1 VVERTSSA
9 NLTSNRPRTVLI
21 VEDEQL
27 MLRILNQVFSEHG
40 FQVFAAADGEAAIE
54 IYRSHKREI
63 DIVLLDIGIPKVPGW
78 NVFLKMREEN
88 PDVRVVIASGYLDDE
103 SKAKMTRAGI
113 MGFVDKPYLLHE
125 LVETL
130 KRLIDA
136 PVPPS
141 GSNTPVT

>member
-1 VVERTSSA
+1 MAERTSSV

-27 MLRILNQVFSEHG
+27 MLRILNHVLSEHG

-63 DIVLLDIGIPKVPGW
+63 DIVFLDIGIPKVPGW
-78 NVFLKMREEN
+78 NVFLKMKEEN
-88 PDVRVVIASGYLDDE
+88 PGVRAVIGSGYLDDE
-103 SKAKMTRAGI
+103 SKNKMTRAGI
-113 MGFVDKPYLLHE
+113 VGFVDKPYILDK

-141 GSNTPVT
+141 ASNTPVT

>member
-1 VVERTSSA
+1 VAERTSSA
-9 NLTSNRPRTVLI
+9 NLTSNRPGTILI

-27 MLRILNQVFSEHG
+27 MLRILNKVFSEHG

-63 DIVLLDIGIPKVPGW
+63 DIVLLDIGIPKGPGW
-78 NVFLKMREEN
+78 NVFLKMREEY

-103 SKAKMTRAGI
+103 SKSKMTRAGI
-113 MGFVDKPYLLHE
+113 THFVDKPYMLDE

-130 KRLIDA
+130 QSLINA
-136 PVPPS
+136 PVAPS

>member
-9 NLTSNRPRTVLI
+9 NLPSNRPRTILI

-27 MLRILNQVFSEHG
+27 MLSILNQVFSEHG

-54 IYRSHKREI
+54 IFRSHKREI
-63 DIVLLDIGIPKVPGW
+63 DIVLLDIGIPKGPGW
-78 NVFLKMREEN
+78 NVFLKMREEYS
-88 PDVRVVIASGYLDDE
+88 DVRVVIASGYLDDE
-103 SKAKMTRAGI
+103 SRSKMTHAGI
-113 MGFVDKPYLLHE
+113 MGFIDKPYMLDE

-130 KRLIDA
+130 KGLIDA

-141 GSNTPVT
+141 GSNAPVT